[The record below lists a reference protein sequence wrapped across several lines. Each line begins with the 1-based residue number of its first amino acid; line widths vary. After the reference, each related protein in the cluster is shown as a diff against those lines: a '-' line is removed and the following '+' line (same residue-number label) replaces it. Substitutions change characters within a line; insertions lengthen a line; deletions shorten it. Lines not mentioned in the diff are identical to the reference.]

1 MQIGLRKKWKRLVA
15 FGAVWAFILFP
26 IPFLPLWGFE
36 VNPQAVQALI
46 IITGVVSVP
55 LVLLFIFMK

>member
-15 FGAVWAFILFP
+15 FAAVWAFILFP